1 MKKTLIL
8 CSLALAL
15 TSTVASAKTLRMGY
29 NHPDDHP
36 TGMAMIKF
44 GELVEKYTDG
54 KYKIRAYANGQLGD
68 ERRMLEQVQTRMLD
82 ITKTA
87 TTLMTTYVPEYSVLT
102 MPYMFKGPA
111 HFQAV
116 LNGEIGEGLLMKA
129 ESRNLIGMTFLYD
142 EPRSYYTVRKAV
154 QNPSDLKG
162 MKIRV
167 MDSSDAIE
175 VAQTMGAT
183 PTPISWSEVYT
194 ALQQGVVDGA
204 EGGPSALTLAR
215 HGDVAKY
222 FSNSQHV
229 LYPGM
234 IVIGKHVWQSLNDE
248 EKVEFKHA
256 ATEAAN
262 YQRDL
267 FLQVETN
274 ALAEMKEMGVTITEP
289 NMDAFFEKAQPY
301 LDKYTQQPELKAL
314 ANKIQAVQS

>member
-36 TGMAMIKF
+36 TGMAMVKF
-44 GELVEKYTDG
+44 GELVEQYTDG

-82 ITKTA
+82 VTKTA
-87 TTLMTTYVPEYSVLT
+87 TTLMTTYAPEYAVLT
-102 MPYMFKGPA
+102 MPYMFKGPD

-167 MDSSDAIE
+167 MNSSDAIE

-234 IVIGKHVWQSLNDE
+234 IVIGKHVWQGLNDE
-248 EKVEFKHA
+248 EKAEFKRA

-262 YQRDL
+262 YQQEL
-267 FLQVETN
+267 FLKLEAD

-289 NMDAFFEKAQPY
+289 NMDAFVEKAQPY

-314 ANKIQAVQS
+314 ANKIHAVQS

>member
-36 TGMAMIKF
+36 TGMAMVKF
-44 GELVEKYTDG
+44 GELVEQYTDG

-82 ITKTA
+82 VTKTA
-87 TTLMTTYVPEYSVLT
+87 TTLMTTYAPEYAVLT
-102 MPYMFKGPA
+102 MPYMFKGPD

-116 LNGEIGEGLLMKA
+116 LNGEIGESLLMKA

-167 MDSSDAIE
+167 MNSSDAIE

-234 IVIGKHVWQSLNDE
+234 IVIGKHVWQGLNDE
-248 EKVEFKHA
+248 EKAEFKRA
-256 ATEAAN
+256 ATEAAD
-262 YQRDL
+262 YQKEL
-267 FLQVETN
+267 FLQLEAD

-289 NMDAFFEKAQPY
+289 NMDAFVEKAQPY

-314 ANKIQAVQS
+314 ANKIHAVQS

>member
-36 TGMAMIKF
+36 TGMAMVKF
-44 GELVEKYTDG
+44 GELVEQYTDG

-82 ITKTA
+82 VTKTA
-87 TTLMTTYVPEYSVLT
+87 TTLMTTYAPEYAVLT
-102 MPYMFKGPA
+102 MPYMFKGPD

-116 LNGEIGEGLLMKA
+116 LNGEIGESLLMKA

-167 MDSSDAIE
+167 MNSSDAIE

-194 ALQQGVVDGA
+194 ALQQGVV
-204 EGGPSALTLAR
+204 
-215 HGDVAKY
+215 
-222 FSNSQHV
+222 
-229 LYPGM
+229 
-234 IVIGKHVWQSLNDE
+234 
-248 EKVEFKHA
+248 
-256 ATEAAN
+256 
-262 YQRDL
+262 
-267 FLQVETN
+267 
-274 ALAEMKEMGVTITEP
+274 
-289 NMDAFFEKAQPY
+289 
-301 LDKYTQQPELKAL
+301 
-314 ANKIQAVQS
+314 

>member
-36 TGMAMIKF
+36 TGMAMVKF
-44 GELVEKYTDG
+44 GELVEQYTDG

-82 ITKTA
+82 VTKTA
-87 TTLMTTYVPEYSVLT
+87 TTLMTTYAPEYAVLT
-102 MPYMFKGPA
+102 MPYMFKGPD

-116 LNGEIGEGLLMKA
+116 LNGEIGESLLMKA

-167 MDSSDAIE
+167 MNSSDAIE

-234 IVIGKHVWQSLNDE
+234 IVIGKHVWQGLNDE
-248 EKVEFKHA
+248 EKAEFKRA

-262 YQRDL
+262 YQKEL
-267 FLQVETN
+267 FLKLEAD

-314 ANKIQAVQS
+314 ANKIHAVQS

>member
-1 MKKTLIL
+1 MKKTLTL
-8 CSLALAL
+8 CALAMAL
-15 TSTVASAKTLRMGY
+15 ATTSVSAKTLRMGY

-36 TGMAMIKF
+36 TGMAMLKF

-54 KYKIRAYANGQLGD
+54 KYQVRAYANGQLGD
-68 ERRMLEQVQTRMLD
+68 ERRMLEQLQTRMLD
-82 ITKTA
+82 ISKTA
-87 TTLMTTYVPEYSVLT
+87 TTLMTTYAPEYSVLT
-102 MPYMFKGPA
+102 MPYMFKGPD
-111 HFQAV
+111 HFKAV
-116 LNGEIGEGLLMKA
+116 LQGKIGEDLLMKA

-142 EPRSYYTVRKAV
+142 EPRSYYTVSKPV
-154 QNPSDLKG
+154 TEPSDLKG

-167 MDSSDAIE
+167 MNSSDAIE

-234 IVIGKHVWQSLNDE
+234 IVIGKHVWQGLNDE
-248 EKVEFKHA
+248 EKAEFKQA
-256 ATEAAN
+256 ANEAAA
-262 YQRDL
+262 YQMEL
-267 FLQVETN
+267 FLKLESD
-274 ALAEMKEMGVTITEP
+274 AMAEMKEMGVTVSEP
-289 NMDAFFEKAQPY
+289 DMEAFHQKAQPY
-301 LDKYTQQPELKAL
+301 LDKYTQQPSLKAL
-314 ANKIQAVQS
+314 AESIYSVQS

>member
-36 TGMAMIKF
+36 TGMAMVKF
-44 GELVEKYTDG
+44 GELVEQYTDG

-82 ITKTA
+82 VTKTA
-87 TTLMTTYVPEYSVLT
+87 TTLMTTYAPEYAVLT
-102 MPYMFKGPA
+102 MPYMFKGPD

-167 MDSSDAIE
+167 MNSSDAIE

-234 IVIGKHVWQSLNDE
+234 IVIGKHVWQGLNDE
-248 EKVEFKHA
+248 EKAEFKRA

-262 YQRDL
+262 YQKEL
-267 FLQVETN
+267 FLKLEAD

-289 NMDAFFEKAQPY
+289 NMDAFVEKAQPY

-314 ANKIQAVQS
+314 ANKIHAVQS